1 MKQLQSL
8 LRRFPL
14 LIASLVLCIV
24 ALFSDYEK
32 KSDGLGLENMLP
44 VMEHEDGFTHGKVK
58 VRKVFDGD
66 TVNVQD
72 ANGKIYKV
80 RLYGIDAP
88 EKGQPFANKAREF
101 VYYETKNKEFTIEIH
116 DVDKY
121 KRQVVVLYDENGI
134 SLQEKILE
142 NGYAWVH
149 PYFCHDVMI
158 CPGYEKAEY
167 EAREEKLGLWQERSP
182 EAPWEFKKR
191 NR

>member
-32 KSDGLGLENMLP
+32 KSDGLGLEDMLP
-44 VMEHEDGFTHGKVK
+44 AMEQKAGFTHDKIK

-66 TVNVQD
+66 TLNVQD
-72 ANGKIYKV
+72 VNGKIFKI

-88 EKGQPFANKAREF
+88 EKGQPYANKAREF
-101 VYYETKNKEFTIEIH
+101 VYKETKGKEYTLEVH
-116 DVDKY
+116 DVDKFG
-121 KRQVVVLYDENGI
+121 RQVVVLYDENGI
-134 SLQEKILE
+134 SLQEIILMQ
-142 NGYAWVH
+142 GYAWVH

-167 EAREEKLGLWQERSP
+167 DARDSKIGLWQERNP

-191 NR
+191 HR